1 MITVK
6 NAVLV
11 GYNLKIAVKCVW
23 GRGRTS
29 LMGKGNFFRWEAM
42 SKFLTDGRDFPPI
55 PPYPP
60 SPPHPP

>member
-23 GRGRTS
+23 GGGGGRV
-29 LMGKGNFFRWEAM
+29 
-42 SKFLTDGRDFPPI
+42 
-55 PPYPP
+55 
-60 SPPHPP
+60 